1 MSKETSSDQ
10 PIADV
15 SKSPLPTDKTL
26 RMRHNVPFQATRFVA
41 FSARIMRMVIKGH

>member
-1 MSKETSSDQ
+1 MSEMTSPDQ

-15 SKSPLPTDKTL
+15 SKSPLPTEKTL
-26 RMRHNVPFQATRFVA
+26 RMRQNVPFQLTRFVS